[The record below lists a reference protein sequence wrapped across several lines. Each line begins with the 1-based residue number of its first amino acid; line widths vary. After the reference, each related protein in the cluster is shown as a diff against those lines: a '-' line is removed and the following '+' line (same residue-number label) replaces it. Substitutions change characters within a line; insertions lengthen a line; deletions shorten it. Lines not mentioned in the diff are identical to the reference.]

1 MDLTISPS
9 INITDIEHFGKRYNV
24 YRGDRTELT
33 SDRIDGGGVLIAV
46 ECQFNSERLILSER
60 SGLEHVCVKIS
71 FDSCNIYVFA
81 VYIRSVHETAKFLEF
96 AEIVKLIPYNEHDIV
111 IVCGDFNQPGVK
123 WVKADDGEYYLPINV
138 STEGGIAVFD
148 TMFDCGF
155 QQLSNIV
162 NPAGNVLDLVFT
174 NRFYEMSLIEST
186 RPLVKSDIWHK
197 ALEME
202 VTIDENEITSPQFSQ
217 IYAYNSADFDAMNS
231 FFVGNHILSEI
242 NRIDDLENAFH
253 IFGNVLHEAIDS
265 FVPRITVQ
273 SGTDPPCRI
282 QSQIK
287 SNPKHFWRF
296 VNDRRKRSDIPA
308 IVEYNDVTA
317 NTDTSKAELFADF
330 FENQYTR
337 SDIID
342 LDELLDECGD
352 VSFDFEI
359 TEADVLKALQ
369 SIDANKGAGPDGIS
383 PKVLKNC
390 AHSLSKPLTA
400 LFSRSFQQGCVP
412 DALKKS
418 RIVPIYKADDLKL
431 IRTIHSPIDAII
443 FRKAIDQLSDWCNEN
458 NLHLN
463 LKKCYVMTYAK
474 GANVV
479 NYDYTIDN
487 GHHTFERTKM
497 QKDLGVIFDT
507 KLTFTDHIDAIAA
520 SAHAAMGFIKRT
532 LKN

>member
-1 MDLTISPS
+1 
-9 INITDIEHFGKRYNV
+9 
-24 YRGDRTELT
+24 
-33 SDRIDGGGVLIAV
+33 
-46 ECQFNSERLILSER
+46 
-60 SGLEHVCVKIS
+60 
-71 FDSCNIYVFA
+71 
-81 VYIRSVHETAKFLEF
+81 
-96 AEIVKLIPYNEHDIV
+96 
-111 IVCGDFNQPGVK
+111 
-123 WVKADDGEYYLPINV
+123 
-138 STEGGIAVFD
+138 
-148 TMFDCGF
+148 MFDCGF

-273 SGTDPPCRI
+273 SGTDPPWYTKQLKHMKNVRRKAYKQARQTGNFDEYNNITDSFIQLQSQLFKSYISRI

-400 LFSRSFQQGCVP
+400 LFRRSFQQGCVP

-418 RIVPIYKADDLKL
+418 RIVPIYKA
-431 IRTIHSPIDAII
+431 
-443 FRKAIDQLSDWCNEN
+443 
-458 NLHLN
+458 
-463 LKKCYVMTYAK
+463 
-474 GANVV
+474 
-479 NYDYTIDN
+479 
-487 GHHTFERTKM
+487 
-497 QKDLGVIFDT
+497 
-507 KLTFTDHIDAIAA
+507 
-520 SAHAAMGFIKRT
+520 
-532 LKN
+532 